1 MVSLKLDD
9 GMNQSSVYFDDTN
22 DTSYTASATH
32 CHWVHYTSGPGR
44 QSENFAEYTEGNAA
58 QAFLG
63 GKAYFAALLS
73 AFKQAK
79 KCIYIT
85 GWQVNWDAQLAEGVR
100 LVDALLEA
108 AQASP
113 QLQIYIMPWKN
124 PSQVETYAAAT
135 ERVFAA
141 LNTHL
146 KRQAFYVQRAGSKSG
161 VMFSHHQ
168 KCVIVDEG
176 LAFVGGIDLAYGRYD
191 DHYGLL
197 ASAEGR
203 QGMNMYNSC
212 IPPIIRK
219 NSYNPMEEYAI
230 PANNHHRDVHWDE
243 QQRTQQRQAASV
255 QHVVDNV
262 LKHQLWQS
270 SSTSKSSNYLDPQ
283 LQPRMPWQDYHIQ
296 IEGPAVYDLV
306 RNFVFRWN
314 SYGHP
319 YPANPLQTRTP
330 ALEIPATP
338 PEKKGS
344 CQVQVLRSASLN
356 MRKDEHKHMPDEAPN
371 AKVKQDDI
379 LRSIH
384 LLVSKAEHYIY
395 IENQFFVSAFE
406 TSSIRDKDP
415 LSPVADSINPSVA
428 TFATRILP
436 DDEAP
441 KNPVAEWLGDRIKRA
456 IFSAMEQP
464 FHVYIV
470 LPVNPEG
477 RLDDPTIVAQIH
489 LTRQSLVFGSHS
501 LLNRIRRS
509 LWVRQQLEAQ
519 SMPRKAWYLR
529 IPELEELCGE
539 RYKDIDFSACDTYVT
554 LLNLRDH
561 AELNG
566 KPMTEQIYVHSK
578 LMIVDDRYV
587 LVGSANINDR
597 SLQGDRDS
605 ELAVLIS
612 DTAHGF
618 ADLDGTG
625 KASPFRHFARELRQ
639 NAWRKWLGSAAG
651 ECAEALD
658 KPALKTSWEKIQMLA
673 KDNARNYEAV
683 FDFIP
688 KNYEKNKIHSS
699 GIIRPSANST
709 STSDD
714 NSPASVWPVITA
726 NAVVTSLDKEN
737 MPFTESF
744 WQKNNM
750 AGSRVE
756 LKNIKGY
763 FTAIPVHWTEGENN
777 LLPYNMRL
785 IASNDVR
792 KDYDYQIADNRA
804 INGFEGDLS

>member
-1 MVSLKLDD
+1 MASLKLDD
-9 GMNQSSVYFDDTN
+9 GMNQSSVYFDDKSDN
-22 DTSYTASATH
+22 SYTAAATH
-32 CHWVHYTSGPGR
+32 SHWVHYTSGPDR
-44 QSENFAEYTEGNAA
+44 QSENFAEYTEGNAV

-63 GKAYFAALLS
+63 GKAYFAALLT

-79 KCIYIT
+79 KSIYIT

-100 LVDALLEA
+100 LEDALLEA

-113 QLQIYIMPWKN
+113 HLQIYIMPWKN

-141 LNTHL
+141 MNSHL
-146 KRQAFYVQRAGSKSG
+146 SRKVFYVQRAGSKSG

-168 KCVIVDEG
+168 KSVIVDER

-197 ASAEGR
+197 ANAEGR

-212 IPPIIRK
+212 IPPIGRQS
-219 NSYNPMEEYAI
+219 SYNPMEEYVI
-230 PANNHHRDVHWDE
+230 PAGNYQREN
-243 QQRTQQRQAASV
+243 QQNERQRMEQRQTASV
-255 QHVVDNV
+255 KHIIDNV

-270 SSTSKSSNYLDPQ
+270 SSTANKSVVLDPMI
-283 LQPRMPWQDYHIQ
+283 QPRMPWQDYQMQ
-296 IEGPAVYDLV
+296 IEGPAVHDLV

-314 SYGHP
+314 SYGSS
-319 YPANPLQTRTP
+319 YPNNPLQTQ
-330 ALEIPATP
+330 IPVLKIP
-338 PEKKGS
+338 SIPQEKKGS

-356 MRKDEHKHMPDEAPN
+356 MRRDEHKHMPDEAPN

-384 LLVSKAEHYIY
+384 LLISKAEHYIY

-406 TSSIRDKDP
+406 KSSIRDKDP
-415 LSPVADSINPSVA
+415 LSPVADSINPSVS

-441 KNPVAEWLGDRIKRA
+441 QNPVAEWLGDRIKRA
-456 IFSAMEQP
+456 IFSSMVQP

-509 LWVRQQLEAQ
+509 LWVKQQLEAQ
-519 SMPRKAWYLR
+519 SVPRKEWYLR
-529 IPELEELCGE
+529 IAELEEQCGAQ
-539 RYKDIDFSACDTYVT
+539 YKDIDFSACDAYVT

-566 KPMTEQIYVHSK
+566 TAVTEQIYVHSK

-597 SLQGDRDS
+597 SLLGDRDS

-612 DTAHGF
+612 DTAHGYT
-618 ADLDGTG
+618 DLDGTG
-625 KASPFRHFARELRQ
+625 IAAPTRNFARELRQ

-658 KPALKTSWEKIQMLA
+658 KPALKASWEKIQALGKTNSDA
-673 KDNARNYEAV
+673 YTKTFN
-683 FDFIP
+683 FIP
-688 KNYEKNKIHSS
+688 RDDYQPDENNDYLDSTEKTKVW
-699 GIIRPSANST
+699 T
-709 STSDD
+709 SIWPVLQA
-714 NSPASVWPVITA
+714 NSPATQS
-726 NAVVTSLDKEN
+726 DKAY
-737 MPFTESF
+737 MPFTEVF
-744 WQKNNM
+744 WTSNRIDQHRNRMK
-750 AGSRVE
+750 SV
-756 LKNIKGY
+756 KGY
-763 FTAIPVHWTEGENN
+763 FTKLSVHWTEGENN
-777 LLPYNMRL
+777 LIPYNTRL
-785 IASNDVR
+785 IARNSISDANDLQLANNAD
-792 KDYDYQIADNRA
+792 KDC
-804 INGFEGDLS
+804 GKGVLL

>member
-1 MVSLKLDD
+1 MASLKLDD
-9 GMNQSSVYFDDTN
+9 GMNQSSVYFDDKN
-22 DTSYTASATH
+22 DTSYTALATH
-32 CHWVHYTSGPGR
+32 SHWVHYTSGPGR
-44 QSENFAEYTEGNAA
+44 QSENFAEYTEGNAV

-146 KRQAFYVQRAGSKSG
+146 KRQVFYVQRAGSKSG
-161 VMFSHHQ
+161 IMFSHHQ
-168 KCVIVDEG
+168 KCVIVDER

-203 QGMNMYNSC
+203 QGMNMYNPC
-212 IPPIIRK
+212 IPPIIQK

-230 PANNHHRDVHWDE
+230 PVRSHRRDVQWDE

-255 QHVVDNV
+255 QHIVDNV

-270 SSTSKSSNYLDPQ
+270 SSTSKSSTYLDSK

-319 YPANPLQTRTP
+319 YPANPLQTMTP
-330 ALEIPATP
+330 ALELPATP

-344 CQVQVLRSASLN
+344 CQVQVLRSASLE
-356 MRKDEHKHMPDEAPN
+356 MRKDEHKHMPDEAPD

-384 LLVSKAEHYIY
+384 LLISKAEHYIY
-395 IENQFFVSAFE
+395 IENQFFVSAFGE
-406 TSSIRDKDP
+406 PSVGAESSE
-415 LSPVADSINPSVA
+415 LSPVAKSINPSVA

-436 DDEAP
+436 DDKAP
-441 KNPVAEWLGDRIKRA
+441 QNPVAEWLGERIKRA
-456 IFSAMEQP
+456 IFSAMKQP

-489 LTRQSLVFGSHS
+489 LTRQSLVFGSQC

-509 LWVRQQLEAQ
+509 LWVKQQLDAQ
-519 SMPRKAWYLR
+519 AVPRKAWYLR
-529 IPELEELCGE
+529 IPELEEQCGE
-539 RYKDIDFSACDTYVT
+539 QYKDIDFSACDTYVT

-566 KPMTEQIYVHSK
+566 KPVTEQIYVHSK

-625 KASPFRHFARELRQ
+625 KTSPFRNFARELRQ

-673 KDNARNYEAV
+673 KDNAKNYEAV
-683 FDFIP
+683 FDFVP
-688 KNYEKNKIHSS
+688 RDDYKTEESEGENYTKSRKRDRKSRKN
-699 GIIRPSANST
+699 
-709 STSDD
+709 
-714 NSPASVWPVITA
+714 ASIWPVLVA
-726 NAVVTSLDKEN
+726 NTVVTHLDKEN
-737 MPFTESF
+737 MPFTELF
-744 WQKNNM
+744 WQKTNM
-750 AGSRVE
+750 TGSRVE
-756 LKNIKGY
+756 LKNINGF

-792 KDYDYQIADNRA
+792 KDDDYQIADNRI
-804 INGFEGDLS
+804 INGLEGDLS